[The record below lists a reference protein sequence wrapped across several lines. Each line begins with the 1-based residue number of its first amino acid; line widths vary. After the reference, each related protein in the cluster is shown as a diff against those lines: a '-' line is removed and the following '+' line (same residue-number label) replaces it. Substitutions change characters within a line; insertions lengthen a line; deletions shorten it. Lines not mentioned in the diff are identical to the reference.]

1 MKKNYLLA
9 IASYTDEKKQAF
21 FEKYVSTRNKEYCKL
36 HNFEYIEI
44 TSGVRPIRDQYF
56 WFTSFKHEEIIND
69 VLNEGDGLV
78 SVDADAII
86 VDIDRNLLPP
96 NNKNYAYSIDTANTH
111 CMGWSSFIK
120 SEWTTNMLSLIN
132 SQDRYDALI
141 DKTYYHE
148 GKKTEDSFWREFAE
162 QASWYS
168 LSGIKRHSN
177 ESFWNLP
184 DFGWHSA
191 KDEWTIYSLNEL
203 HKNVHIFPSE
213 YNVTEL
219 HGESFGVNY
228 INKVKYNDVVIRHF
242 AGGQK
247 WRSEWINTKSL
258 YFRFQK
264 INIFK
269 YINTYKIKTFFQKL
283 KGFISSKIN

>member
-21 FEKYVSTRNKEYCKL
+21 FNKYVSVRNKEYCKL

-44 TSGVRPIRDQYF
+44 TSDVKPIRDQYF

-120 SEWTTNMLSLIN
+120 SEWTTNMLSLVN

-177 ESFWNLP
+177 KSFWNLP